1 MAAGEYHTVLLRD
14 DGEAV
19 AFGHNGVGQCAVPA
33 RPAGTRY
40 VAAAAGRFHTVL
52 LRDDGEAV
60 AFGYNADGQCTLG
73 LTRAHSL
80 VSRLMRALAP
90 GRRYVRGRRGGV
102 PDWRSVVLLVVY
114 RGEEPGLRAV
124 ADALGPRELTRRL
137 LRH

>member
-1 MAAGEYHTVLLRD
+1 MAAAAGGGHSILLRD

-19 AFGHNGVGQCAVPA
+19 AFGGNLQSHQQGATSVPA

-40 VAAAAGRFHTVL
+40 VAAAAGMNYTVL

-60 AFGYNADGQCTLG
+60 AFGNNSCGQCTVG
-73 LTRAHSL
+73 GSL
-80 VSRLMRALAP
+80 VSRFVRALAP
-90 GRRYVRGRRGGV
+90 GRRYVRGGV
-102 PDWRSVVLLVVY
+102 PDWRSVVLWVVY
-114 RGEEPGLRAV
+114 RSEDPGLRAV